1 MQGAHSAQF
10 DKSPFA
16 CYNKGITSLLEAIM
30 KKKLSPRFLAA
41 LTLFSLV
48 GQVAWVVEN
57 MYLNVFLYK
66 MFHASAADISAMVAA
81 SAVAATLTTV
91 LIGALSD
98 KIGRRKLFMCGGYI
112 LWGVSIL
119 GFALVR
125 IDLIE
130 ATFPTLLAT
139 TGLGAAALAVDAVIA
154 LDCLMT
160 FFGSSANDAA
170 FNAWLTDSTDTSN
183 RGTAE
188 GINAMMPLVAILAVF
203 GGFMAFDLDR
213 SESWLAIFVIIGIA
227 VTLIGVLGIFLIKEP
242 HTKKADGSYP
252 RTVLHGFA
260 PRTVRA
266 NSSLYLSLAV
276 FILFNIAI
284 QIFMPYLI
292 LYYEVSLGMTDYVLV
307 MAPAILLASVATV
320 LWGRVYDKKGFAFS
334 GWIALAALA
343 AGFIVLLFTRTK
355 LPVFIGSLLM
365 MCGYLCGMA
374 VFGARIRDLT
384 PVGEAGRFQGVRI
397 FSQVLIPGI
406 VGPFIGKTVL
416 KNAEMITN
424 SDGTQSFIPNA
435 NIFAAALIATLLTAL
450 LFALVLKWQKPR
462 TRRDLTTPYEG
473 APNAYDEEYP
483 RPQLRRNSYLPLN
496 GTWQLAVKK
505 RKKETPLG
513 DILVPFPPESRLSG
527 IERTLGR
534 NEKYVYTRS
543 FTLPDGFMKDRL
555 LLHFGAVDQIATLH
569 VNDVEIGTHEGGYLP
584 FSFDITH
591 ALVEGENRITLT
603 VTDELDTDL
612 AYGKQT
618 KKRGGMWYTP
628 VSGIW
633 QPVWAESVP
642 NEYFRS
648 VSVTPTLDRI
658 YLHTE
663 GGGEE
668 KTLTIHTQNGDISHR
683 FAGNSTSVTIDDPI
697 LWTPDTPHLYDF
709 TLTDGV
715 DTVHSY
721 FGLRTVGVT
730 QSGDRSYITLNGKP
744 LYCHGLLDQGYF
756 SDGIYLPAAP
766 KGFLDDILRAKAM
779 GFNMLRK
786 HIKIEPDL
794 FYYYCDKY
802 GMLVFQDMV
811 NNGKYHFLIDTA
823 LPTLGLRRGITH
835 FASDRRRE
843 HFERD
848 AKETILHL
856 QGHPSVVY
864 YTIFNEGW
872 GQYDAGRLYKK
883 LRAYDPT
890 RLYDTT
896 SGWFHAKRSDVQSE
910 HVYFKK
916 LKLTH
921 RADRPLV
928 LSEFGGYSAKIEGHA
943 FNLDK
948 TYGYRFFGNAE
959 SFSTALLALYR
970 NEVMPAITNEGLC
983 ATVLTQLTDVEDETN
998 GLITYDRRV
1007 VKMNK
1012 TEMQLLAKELHK
1024 CFEEQLR
1031 RV

>member
-1 MQGAHSAQF
+1 MQGESNASF
-10 DKSPFA
+10 DKYAYA
-16 CYNKGITSLLEAIM
+16 CYNEDTAPSLEVMM
-30 KKKLSPRFLAA
+30 KKKLSPRFFAA

-48 GQVAWVVEN
+48 GQIAWVVEN

-66 MFHASAADISAMVAA
+66 MFRADAADISLMVAA

-98 KIGRRKLFMCGGYI
+98 KLGRRKLFMCGGYI

-125 IDLIE
+125 TDLIE
-130 ATFPTLLAT
+130 ATFPALLAS
-139 TGLGAAALAVDAVIA
+139 TGLGAAALAIDAVIA
-154 LDCLMT
+154 LDCVMT

-170 FNAWLTDSTDTSN
+170 FNAWLTDSTDATN
-183 RGTAE
+183 RGAAE

-213 SESWLAIFVIIGIA
+213 SESWLFIFAIIGAA

-242 HTKKADGSYP
+242 STEKAHGSYL

-307 MAPAILLASVATV
+307 MAPAIILASIVTA
-320 LWGRVYDKKGFAFS
+320 LWGRVYDKKGFTFS

-343 AGFIVLLFTRTK
+343 VGFVVLLFTRTK

-384 PVGEAGRFQGVRI
+384 PTGEAGRFQGVRI

-424 SDGTQSFIPNA
+424 NDGTQSFVPNA
-435 NIFAAALIATLLTAL
+435 NIFAAALAVTLLTAL
-450 LFALVLKWQKPR
+450 LFALILKWQKPR

-473 APNAYDEEYP
+473 DDAAYDKEYP
-483 RPQLRRNSYLPLN
+483 RPQLRRDSYLPLN

-505 RKKETPLG
+505 RKKETPIG
-513 DILVPFPPESRLSG
+513 EILVPFPPESRLSG

-534 NEKYVYTRS
+534 GEKYVYTRT

-555 LLHFGAVDQIATLH
+555 LLHFGAVDQIAMLR

-584 FSFDITH
+584 FTFDITD
-591 ALVEGENRITLT
+591 ALVTGENRITLT

-633 QPVWAESVP
+633 QSVWAESVP
-642 NEYFRS
+642 KCYFHS
-648 VSVTPTLDRI
+648 LSITTTLDTL
-658 YLHTE
+658 YVQVE
-663 GGGEE
+663 GGSEE
-668 KTLTIHTQNGDISHR
+668 KTITVHTPNGDISHR
-683 FAGNSTSVTIDDPI
+683 FTGNSASIAIQDPV
-697 LWTPDTPHLYDF
+697 LWTPDSPYLYEF
-709 TLTDGV
+709 TLTDGT

-730 QSGDRSYITLNGKP
+730 QSGDRSYIALNGKP
-744 LYCHGLLDQGYF
+744 LFCHGLLDQGYF
-756 SDGIYLPAAP
+756 CDGIYLPAAP
-766 KGFLDDILRAKAM
+766 RGFLDDILRAKSL

-786 HIKIEPDL
+786 HIKIEPEL

-811 NNGKYHFLIDTA
+811 NSGKYNFVIDTA
-823 LPTLGLRRGITH
+823 LPTVGLRRFVTH
-835 FASDRRRE
+835 FANDRRRH

-872 GQYDAGRLYKK
+872 GQYDASRLYTK
-883 LRAYDPT
+883 LRGYDPT

-896 SGWFHAKRSDVQSE
+896 SGWFHARKTDVQSE

-916 LKLTH
+916 LKLSH

-948 TYGYRFFGNAE
+948 TYGYRFFKDAE
-959 SFSTALLALYR
+959 SFSSALLTLYR
-970 NEVMPAITNEGLC
+970 NEVMPAIDREGLC

-1007 VKMNK
+1007 TKVNED
-1012 TEMQLLAKELHK
+1012 EMRALAAELHER
-1024 CFEEQLR
+1024 FEAQLSLE
-1031 RV
+1031 